1 MRPSANE
8 RRFGVSAAFEPD
20 ALSDAFAFV
29 NKCPPEWI
37 DRVVELPHGE
47 LQERIEG
54 WGGWYQAVL
63 AGTLPP
69 EGTWPGSS
77 VDGAVRTALKEL
89 KILSFCRNR
98 QSLVDAV
105 MVDVFEAFLRSSV
118 EFDRAVLEQLKE
130 IEALDKTKANARN
143 RDVMR
148 SPQELRLLAH
158 ARALDCTAMC
168 LKSDAA
174 MLAAWQPL
182 VSVWCDI
189 AAVFGDLGDLL
200 GRGRDFSCGVL
211 HHSGWRDLLRLHM
224 LVKRLPQLRDL
235 VRELGRLQG
244 GSTEPSISE
253 TVFEPMRRIVEEQ
266 VQAPAPLVPADVRGV
281 ERGDSLSRML
291 PSQALLL
298 VHPKLKLLWHA
309 RRAERALLTYRVE
322 GAASESVE
330 VDREEAVAHMLESPR
345 PCRGPI
351 IAVIDTSGSMSG
363 TRESLA
369 KALVLEALRLAH
381 RERRRCLLIAFGG
394 CHELAEMELSLDEN
408 GLGHLL
414 EFLAMSFGAGTD
426 PSSMVYR
433 VLDRLRAAEWQR
445 ADVLVASD
453 GAWTIDD
460 ALRAAVLDVRQ
471 HGVRFHGV
479 QVGATGRS
487 GLHSL
492 CDHVHQLHQWMVLG
506 ESGDLA

>member
-1 MRPSANE
+1 MSAVFDPE
-8 RRFGVSAAFEPD
+8 
-20 ALSDAFAFV
+20 ALSDAFSFV

-37 DRVVELPHGE
+37 DRIVEMPHGD

-54 WGGWYQAVL
+54 WGAWYQAVI
-63 AGTLPP
+63 AGTLPL
-69 EGTWPGSS
+69 EGTWPGPS
-77 VDGAVRTALKEL
+77 VDGAVRSALKEL

-98 QSLVDAV
+98 QSLVDAL
-105 MVDVFEAFLRSSV
+105 MADVFDAFVRSSV
-118 EFDRAVLEQLKE
+118 AFGQAVLEQLKE
-130 IEALDKTKANARN
+130 LEALDKAEVDARD
-143 RDVMR
+143 RGVRR
-148 SPQELRLLAH
+148 SPHELRLLAR
-158 ARALDCTAMC
+158 ARALDCTGVGV
-168 LKSDAA
+168 KSDAA
-174 MLAAWQPL
+174 VLAAWQPL
-182 VSVWCDI
+182 VRVWSDI
-189 AAVFGDLGDLL
+189 AGVFGDLGDLL
-200 GRGRDFSCGVL
+200 GSGRDFSCGVL

-235 VRELGRLQG
+235 VRELGRLQDA
-244 GSTEPSISE
+244 STEPSISE

-266 VQAPAPLVPADVRGV
+266 MQVPAPLVPADVRGV

-309 RRAERALLTYRVE
+309 RRIERALLTYRVE
-322 GAASESVE
+322 GAASESVDVE
-330 VDREEAVAHMLESPR
+330 HEEAVAHELESSR

-363 TRESLA
+363 MRESLA

-394 CHELAEMELSLDEN
+394 RHELVEMELSLDEN

-426 PSSMVYR
+426 PSNMVSR
-433 VLDRLRAAEWQR
+433 VLNRLHAAEWQR

-453 GAWTIDD
+453 GEWTIDD

-479 QVGATGRS
+479 QVGATGLS

-492 CDHVHQLHQWMVLG
+492 CDHVHQLSSWMMSAQTSDMV
-506 ESGDLA
+506 